1 MSDRVGADTTS
12 RTVDLSVTGP
22 VARITLSRPEK
33 LNPFDWTTILE
44 LRQIVDR
51 IEHEPEIR
59 VVTVTGSGRSFSA
72 GGDLGG
78 YLKLYREPDQFQA
91 FLADFHALL
100 TTIEASARIY
110 IAVINGLCVAGGL
123 EFFLACDMV
132 IAADTAR
139 IGDGHLNF
147 GQLPGAGGSQRLPRA
162 IGVLRAK
169 QLMFSGALL
178 SAAEAERIGL
188 IGKVV
193 PAGEL
198 ESYVETL
205 CFDLLQKSRVGLAG
219 AKHLLNESRI
229 RELSDGLQHEMSF
242 VHSYATQ
249 EPDAIE
255 GLEAFRD
262 KRKPQF
268 DRGE

>member
-1 MSDRVGADTTS
+1 MSDRTGADTTS
-12 RTVDLSVTGP
+12 QSVRLVIAGP
-22 VARITLSRPEK
+22 VARITLTRPDK
-33 LNPFDWTTILE
+33 LNPFDWATIRE
-44 LRQIVDR
+44 LGRMVDW
-51 IEHEPEIR
+51 IEHEPAIR

-78 YLKLYREPDQFQA
+78 YLQLYRAPDQFRA
-91 FLADFHALL
+91 FLVDFNAVLA
-100 TTIEASARIY
+100 TIEASDRIY
-110 IAVINGLCVAGGL
+110 IAAINGLCVAGGL

-178 SAAEAERIGL
+178 PAAEAERIGL

-193 PAGEL
+193 PAAEL
-198 ESYVETL
+198 ESYIETL
-205 CFDLLQKSRVGLAG
+205 CDDLLHKSRVGLAG
-219 AKHLLNESRI
+219 AKRLLNESRV
-229 RELSDGLQHEMSF
+229 RELPDGLQYEMEF
-242 VHSYATQ
+242 VHRYATQ
-249 EPDAIE
+249 EPDNRQPR
-255 GLEAFRD
+255 F
-262 KRKPQF
+262 
-268 DRGE
+268 

>member
-1 MSDRVGADTTS
+1 MTS
-12 RTVDLSVTGP
+12 QTVMLAVAGS
-22 VARITLSRPEK
+22 VARITLARPEK
-33 LNPFDWTTILE
+33 LNPFDWTTIRD
-44 LRQIVDR
+44 LRQIVER
-51 IEHEPEIR
+51 IEREPEIR
-59 VVTVTGSGRSFSA
+59 MVTVTGSGRSFSA

-78 YLKLYREPDQFQA
+78 YLDLYRDPDRFRA
-91 FLADFHALL
+91 FLVDFNALL
-100 TTIEASARIY
+100 TTIEGSDRIY

-162 IGVLRAK
+162 IGLLRAK

-178 SAAEAERIGL
+178 PAVEAERIGL
-188 IGKVV
+188 VGKVV

-198 ESYVETL
+198 ERYVQSV
-205 CFDLLQKSRVGLAG
+205 CDDLLHKSRVGLAG
-219 AKHLLNESRI
+219 AKRLLNESRS
-229 RELSDGLQHEMSF
+229 RELPDGLQYEMDF
-242 VHSYATQ
+242 VHRYATQ
-249 EPDAIE
+249 ESDAIE

-262 KRKPQF
+262 KRKPRF
-268 DRGE
+268 